1 MSKMM
6 PSAFAGRPPAR
17 HLVVGRVPLTETE
30 DFGTLHLRHLKREMG
45 KLIDRLGLAGD
56 HSVEIVRANGAP
68 EIHAGF
74 SRRGDADRLASVVRA
89 TEAPAGIAG
98 SPFDVASRQQFI
110 LDDATAAAIAA
121 SLAVEGELDER

>member
-6 PSAFAGRPPAR
+6 PSAFDRPPAR
-17 HLVVGRVPLTETE
+17 HVVVGRVPLTETE

-74 SRRGDADRLASVVRA
+74 SRRGDADRLAAVVHA

-98 SPFDVASRQQFI
+98 SPFDVAS
-110 LDDATAAAIAA
+110 
-121 SLAVEGELDER
+121 